1 MAKIFSDDQ
10 VDFGK
15 GKAVQINRQ
24 RLSVGNKSTVARSVS
39 RTPEVMVKIISQ
51 AKNRSAG
58 KSMKNIRSTVDYISR
73 DGEVAVFD
81 EQGNQFSGKNEAGI
95 EGLSS
100 WRGIPESDGKRR
112 EALHIVFS
120 MPKPANLTDVTP
132 REEVTRAVRR
142 FAEKEWANH
151 QYVYAQH
158 DDTEHAHTH
167 VVLNMNPIEGTKRLN
182 PRKADLQRWRE
193 RFAEQLREQGIE
205 ANATQRAA
213 RGVTKLPQK
222 QSVIH
227 INKRAIE
234 KGTPLANVTQ
244 RQEQAAVDELR
255 GSVKSQPFMGAIMEK
270 RKQVLT
276 EYAAVAKQLL
286 MGSPDDK
293 QLAGDVIKFATSLPP
308 PQTQHQERVAE
319 LRQDSQKPEL
329 ELEPEPEQGR

>member
-15 GKAVQINRQ
+15 GRAVKINRQ
-24 RLSVGNKSTVARSVS
+24 RLSVGNKLTVARTVS

-73 DGEVAVFD
+73 DGEVTVFD
-81 EQGNQFSGKNEAGI
+81 EQGNQFTGKNEAGI
-95 EGLSS
+95 DGLSS

-120 MPKPANLTDVTP
+120 MPKPANLTDITP
-132 REEVTRAVRR
+132 REEVTQAVRSL
-142 FAEKEWANH
+142 AAKEWANH

-167 VVLNMNPIEGTKRLN
+167 VVLNMNPIEGKKRLN

-213 RGVTKLPQK
+213 RGVTKRPEK

-227 INKRAIE
+227 INKRANE
-234 KGTPLANVTQ
+234 KGTPQANITR
-244 RQEQAAVDELR
+244 RQEQAAVDEFH
-255 GSVKSQPFMGAIMEK
+255 GSIKPQPFMGAILEK

-286 MGSPDDK
+286 KGNSDDK
-293 QLAGDVIKFATSLPP
+293 QLAGDVIRFATSLPMA
-308 PQTQHQERVAE
+308 QTKHQERVTE
-319 LRQDSQKPEL
+319 LRQDNKKP
-329 ELEPEPEQGR
+329 EPEPEQGR